1 MFKDELIKRLTIT
14 GVGLAVSFAMQVAV
28 RRLITKFMEGK
39 LPNLLDVDEDLE
51 NNEKSSALKAFV
63 IVVATEMGIV
73 LTATAVAIIVQYM
86 ISQHWPVPDVDLNN
100 QS

>member
-1 MFKDELIKRLTIT
+1 MFKDELIKKLTIT
-14 GVGLAVSFAMQVAV
+14 GIGLAVSFAMQVAV